1 MEDDFKL
8 IDIVRKLNGESIL
21 EKPPREPQ
29 EEYEVP
35 ARIRF
40 FKNRI
45 ELYQRQMD
53 DLCEERRQA
62 LKDVMKFNAKALT
75 HSEQL
80 NGRLGYV
87 EARLKST
94 EAKLKETYQLL
105 REEMK
110 NL

>member
-1 MEDDFKL
+1 MNEDDDFKL
-8 IDIVRKLNGESIL
+8 IDVVRKLNGE
-21 EKPPREPQ
+21 KPPRPEQ

-62 LKDVMKFNAKALT
+62 LKDVLKFNAKAQT

>member
-1 MEDDFKL
+1 MLTEKDDFKI
-8 IDIVRKLNGESIL
+8 IDVVRKLNGE
-21 EKPPREPQ
+21 KPPKEPQ
-29 EEYEVP
+29 EEYQVP
-35 ARIRF
+35 PRIRF

-45 ELYQRQMD
+45 EIYQRQMD

-80 NGRLGYV
+80 NNRLAHC
-87 EARLKST
+87 EERLKTT
-94 EAKLKETYQLL
+94 EAKLKEIYQLL

-110 NL
+110 YL